1 MTLHNVLKL
10 NFVTAE
16 FEFEKEN
23 GDEYVSK

>member
-1 MTLHNVLKL
+1 MALHIVLKL
-10 NFVTAE
+10 NIVTAE

>member
-1 MTLHNVLKL
+1 MTLYIVLKL
-10 NFVTAE
+10 NIVTAE

>member
-1 MTLHNVLKL
+1 MTLHIGLKL
-10 NFVTAE
+10 NIVTAE